1 MADGSIT
8 IDTSFDTSG
17 IQDADKVISKSLK
30 RIGESFKKAFG
41 MDFADKAEKNI
52 QKMQE
57 KYESASAAVEKQKEV
72 VMQLKQELSDLE
84 SQRMGGENYR
94 EPEAAKPLIKQAQEL
109 EKTLVQAKKKYNEY
123 TEQFNKGSSSAA
135 TKQEEWRQK
144 VDSLSAEYGKVLNKI
159 EQIENKSDAGIQTK
173 ITTLSGKV
181 KTAEERFESLNK
193 KLTTTRKKL
202 KEAMNSKNV
211 SPVTTA
217 ITRASKAAGNFG
229 KRIGSL
235 MKSALIFTVLT
246 KTLTKIRELF
256 SSMLSSNEEFS
267 NSWARVKGNLLTAFQ
282 PIYERA
288 LPALMSLMH
297 MLEQVTASLASMSAK
312 LFGKSTGQM
321 QANAKALYEQAN
333 ATDAASKAAEEAQ
346 KSLAGFDEI
355 NQLSDNKSGSSSSG
369 SGSSVMPDFSSE
381 IGDTSKLDK
390 ILTYGT
396 LLAGIGFLLVG
407 IYTVNISAIVT
418 GVALTALGLE
428 LGAGSGVFEDTP
440 GWVRQVITWGGMIV
454 GVIMLIVGICTLDI
468 PLLIAGLAI
477 FGVAAAYGVKSGAFD
492 GFVKS
497 VTDLFT
503 TIKTEVTDWWR
514 SVTEWFNTTI
524 RPVFT
529 KEYWREKFDKIN
541 QSILDFKT
549 KTANRF
555 SEIWSGIQK
564 TFSNVGP
571 WFRQKFTNAYKSV
584 ENAFSNAGSFFGN
597 IWTTI
602 KNKFT
607 DIGVKIGDAIG
618 GAFKKS
624 INTVLET
631 VEKVINKPIDA
642 INSLLDVINKVPG
655 IDIGHLDTV
664 SLPRLATGTVVPAN
678 FGEFAA
684 ILGDNRRET
693 EVVSPLSTMK
703 QAFMEALEES
713 GKNNGQPM
721 IIQML
726 VDKNIIGEI
735 ACEYHN
741 GIVVRTGLSPLKG
754 I

>member
-1 MADGSIT
+1 M
-8 IDTSFDTSG
+8 F
-17 IQDADKVISKSLK
+17 
-30 RIGESFKKAFG
+30 
-41 MDFADKAEKNI
+41 
-52 QKMQE
+52 
-57 KYESASAAVEKQKEV
+57 
-72 VMQLKQELSDLE
+72 
-84 SQRMGGENYR
+84 
-94 EPEAAKPLIKQAQEL
+94 
-109 EKTLVQAKKKYNEY
+109 
-123 TEQFNKGSSSAA
+123 
-135 TKQEEWRQK
+135 
-144 VDSLSAEYGKVLNKI
+144 
-159 EQIENKSDAGIQTK
+159 
-173 ITTLSGKV
+173 
-181 KTAEERFESLNK
+181 
-193 KLTTTRKKL
+193 
-202 KEAMNSKNV
+202 
-211 SPVTTA
+211 
-217 ITRASKAAGNFG
+217 
-229 KRIGSL
+229 
-235 MKSALIFTVLT
+235 
-246 KTLTKIRELF
+246 
-256 SSMLSSNEEFS
+256 
-267 NSWARVKGNLLTAFQ
+267 
-282 PIYERA
+282 
-288 LPALMSLMH
+288 
-297 MLEQVTASLASMSAK
+297 
-312 LFGKSTGQM
+312 
-321 QANAKALYEQAN
+321 
-333 ATDAASKAAEEAQ
+333 
-346 KSLAGFDEI
+346 
-355 NQLSDNKSGSSSSG
+355 
-369 SGSSVMPDFSSE
+369 
-381 IGDTSKLDK
+381 
-390 ILTYGT
+390 
-396 LLAGIGFLLVG
+396 
-407 IYTVNISAIVT
+407 
-418 GVALTALGLE
+418 
-428 LGAGSGVFEDTP
+428 
-440 GWVRQVITWGGMIV
+440 
-454 GVIMLIVGICTLDI
+454 IVGISTGNI
-468 PLLIAGLAI
+468 PLLIAGLAT

-492 GFVKS
+492 DFLKAIS
-497 VTDLFT
+497 SLLA

-678 FGEFAA
+678 SGEFAA